1 MSTAYS
7 DHHFVSVKGFS
18 AAEMMSEAE
27 RYALKKIS
35 KRSSATISLAVLAGA
50 FIGLAFMFYI
60 TVTTGNDT
68 ANWGTNRLI
77 GGLAFSMGLILIVIF
92 EGELFTSTVL
102 SSICWANN
110 QVGITKLFSTWGK
123 VYVGNF
129 IGAMIIMILVAAAGL
144 YQLDGGQW
152 GLNVLNIAQHKLHHT
167 WLEAFTLGVLCN
179 ILVCTAI
186 WLTFCSANPAVKAV
200 MTMLPVAM
208 FVSSGFEHSIANMF
222 MVPLGI
228 VIAHTSPDA
237 FWMQL
242 GVEASAYSDLTVSH
256 FITNNLVPVTLG
268 NIVGGAVLVGLANWG
283 IYRKQLQ
290 QPDMQAVNSP
300 VTLHEASKDSTM
312 MNSIKVKDLMNTTPI
327 VLKASDRTV
336 DAIDVL
342 LSNQLTGAPVC
353 DSQKHVIGFFSV
365 HDVMVNLWCEDYLPD
380 ASQCVGDLMN
390 GEVTALSSNDSLVDV
405 AEFLVV
411 DRETAYPV
419 SDMGIATGLSYK
431 PLKER
436 VREAKISKPH
446 ILPVL
451 ENDRLVGVISRSDV
465 LKAMRPLY
473 NMADVSNEMSRA
485 I

>member
-1 MSTAYS
+1 MTTAYS
-7 DHHFVSVKGFS
+7 DHDFVSVKGFS

-35 KRSSATISLAVLAGA
+35 KRSGATISLAVLAGA
-50 FIGLAFMFYI
+50 FIGLAFLFYI
-60 TVTTGNDT
+60 TVTTGNDS
-68 ANWGTNRLI
+68 ASWGMTRLI

-102 SSICWANN
+102 SSISWANN
-110 QVGITKLFSTWGK
+110 QVGIGKLFSTWGK
-123 VYVGNF
+123 VYLGNF
-129 IGAMIIMILVAAAGL
+129 IGAMILLALVTAAGL

-152 GLNVLNIAQHKLHHT
+152 GLNALNIAQHKLHHT

-186 WLTFCSANPAVKAV
+186 WLTFCSANPVVKAV

-228 VIAHTSPDA
+228 VISHFSPDA
-237 FWMQL
+237 FWTQL
-242 GVEASAYSDLTVSH
+242 GVSASSYADLTVSH
-256 FITNNLVPVTLG
+256 FIVNNLIPVTLG
-268 NIVGGAVLVGLANWG
+268 NVVGGAVLVGLANWG
-283 IYRKQLQ
+283 IYTKQMQ
-290 QPDMQAVNSP
+290 QPEMLAVNSP
-300 VTLHEASKDSTM
+300 VTLNKASKDSAM
-312 MNSIKVKDLMNTTPI
+312 MNKMKVKDLMNTSPI
-327 VLKASDRTV
+327 VLKATDRTA

-353 DSQKHVIGFFSV
+353 DNQLHVVGFFSV

-380 ASQCVGDLMN
+380 AEQCVGDLMN
-390 GEVTALSSNDSLVDV
+390 DDVTALSANESLIDV

-411 DRETAYPV
+411 DKEKAFPV
-419 SDMGIATGLSYK
+419 SDMGIATSLSYK
-431 PLKER
+431 PLKDR
-436 VREAKISKPH
+436 VREAKMSKPH

-451 ENDRLVGVISRSDV
+451 ENNRLVGVISRSDV

-473 NMADVSNEMSRA
+473 NANETISQMSQA